1 MVRSRRRPPPTP
13 GQSPKTRPFV
23 ARTEDYCRQPC
34 APPHCQW
41 PVLLIEAAERSPPA
55 HTPCSA
61 SPTIGPHRKPL
72 DEATTGNGPS
82 VPALSPLACALQ
94 WLDPPSIPLRNC
106 HCLERPSAFRPGD
119 CANTCPA
126 SDFQGPSAPSPAE
139 GKLALGHWH
148 CLTLRASYIR
158 SPLSQHGLLFN
169 AWSPPPP
176 PSLSFSLSLSLSLS
190 LFILLSTSPQQP
202 SS

>member
-1 MVRSRRRPPPTP
+1 MHLIQQIYKLNVQTVQTAYLMHLMASYWWNAQTRSFVWK
-13 GQSPKTRPFV
+13 SPNRDQTFSNTKKWQT
-23 ARTEDYCRQPC
+23 
-34 APPHCQW
+34 
-41 PVLLIEAAERSPPA
+41 
-55 HTPCSA
+55 
-61 SPTIGPHRKPL
+61 
-72 DEATTGNGPS
+72 DELCCKF
-82 VPALSPLACALQ
+82 PALSPLACALQ
-94 WLDPPSIPLRNC
+94 WLDPPGIPLRNC

-148 CLTLRASYIR
+148 CLTLWVSYIR

-169 AWSPPPP
+169 AWSLAAPPPPP
-176 PSLSFSLSLSLSLS
+176 PSLSLSLSLP